1 MITIL
6 RPMNLGEI
14 LDRTFQ
20 IYRSRF
26 VPFVCVAAVPLTARM
41 ALSLSRMIVNVFIG
55 VMNWSI
61 ALTAGGLLFLAL
73 RLTFG
78 NRWYPYSPGYARS
91 VMMLPAYLASILA
104 APLFPIAITL
114 IYYDQ
119 RIRLEGFDVEW
130 MMLQA
135 GYAPGMNAPIPAKT
149 RQEIPSTPVGEA
161 EG

>member
-1 MITIL
+1 
-6 RPMNLGEI
+6 
-14 LDRTFQ
+14 
-20 IYRSRF
+20 
-26 VPFVCVAAVPLTARM
+26 
-41 ALSLSRMIVNVFIG
+41 
-55 VMNWSI
+55 
-61 ALTAGGLLFLAL
+61 
-73 RLTFG
+73 
-78 NRWYPYSPGYARS
+78 
-91 VMMLPAYLASILA
+91 MMLPACLASILT